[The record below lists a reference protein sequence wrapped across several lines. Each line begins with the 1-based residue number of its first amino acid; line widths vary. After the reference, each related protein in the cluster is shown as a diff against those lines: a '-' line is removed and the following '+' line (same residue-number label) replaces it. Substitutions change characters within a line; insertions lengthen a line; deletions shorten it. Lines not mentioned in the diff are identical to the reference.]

1 MVFRPVLVLVLATS
15 ASATAIEDGWTHDLD
30 LATGFSTGTVTAAL
44 SEVSAFGLFEGRLR
58 LGAGPRLLGA
68 FGGDG
73 LSFSTADADLIAAGR
88 IETLAVSGVR
98 TGALNLALSARV
110 RVWAGLELGAN
121 IDVVGVG
128 FGRTRPVSSGG
139 VQTDASPPTLNL
151 LALGRKD
158 RGTLDS
164 EFFVAWWFGE
174 RVAVRVGASHLVTE
188 LVTRTPLQDG
198 NDRFR
203 RSSTQVFIAVTFRP

>member
-1 MVFRPVLVLVLATS
+1 V
-15 ASATAIEDGWTHDLD
+15 D
-30 LATGFSTGTVTAAL
+30 LAAGLGGGTVTAAL
-44 SEVSAFGLFEGRLR
+44 SEVSAFGLWDGRIR
-58 LGAGPRLLGA
+58 LGAGPRLMGV

-73 LSFSTADADLIAAGR
+73 LPFSTANADLIAAGR
-88 IETLAVSGVR
+88 TETIAVSGLR
-98 TGALNLALSARV
+98 TGALNLALSVRV

-139 VQTDASPPTLNL
+139 VHTEASPPTLNL
-151 LALGRKD
+151 LAFGRNDK
-158 RGTLDS
+158 GTLDS

-174 RVAVRVGASHLVTE
+174 RVAVRAGASHVVTE

-203 RSSTQVFIAVTFRP
+203 RSTTLFFAAVTFRP